1 MIRTLRSPIGD
12 ALSTLRLARP
22 HTPLA
27 GRRRL
32 LLSLSLSMGLS
43 LLVPMP
49 ASAGER
55 SETAIALQLWT
66 VTQAVAEAR
75 ALHARPGTG
84 AEAAICLK
92 ALGPDN
98 FRSFAGELAP
108 LAYKP
113 DELRSLDRFLSTAL
127 GQKSLQLLL
136 AELRQTLSPPRP
148 GQAVAPA
155 PVIAFTQAEQRAL
168 SAWPREQVLLKH
180 GLNRQ
185 KSVQIQLQ
193 EHVVTRIQA
202 CNAAAK
208 ASAVDS
214 EAMQELRRDHARS
227 HPGVLEDFQCLARQH
242 RASDAQQAV
251 QAARQAY
258 LELHQQ
264 IDQVSQPR
272 LLKPAMEALRQAYAQ
287 IPRDAFASAE
297 ALVCDGLSFQIEGL
311 QRDIERLSEPAGR

>member
-1 MIRTLRSPIGD
+1 MIRTFRSPIGG
-12 ALSTLRLARP
+12 ALSTLHLARP
-22 HTPLA
+22 HTQLT
-27 GRRRL
+27 GSRHL
-32 LLSLSLSMGLS
+32 LLSLSLSMGLN
-43 LLVPMP
+43 LLAPLP

-84 AEAAICLK
+84 LEAAICLK

-98 FRSFAGELAP
+98 FRPFAGELAT

-113 DELRSLDRFLSTAL
+113 EELRGLDRFLGTSL
-127 GQKSLQLLL
+127 GQKALQLQL
-136 AELRQTLSPPRP
+136 AELRQTMSPPRP
-148 GQAVAPA
+148 GQAAVPA

-168 SAWPREQVLLKH
+168 SAWPRELVLLRH

-185 KSVQIQLQ
+185 KSVQTQLQ
-193 EHVVTRIQA
+193 EHVVSRIQA

-272 LLKPAMEALRQAYAQ
+272 LLKPAMEALRQAYGQ

-297 ALVCDGLSFQIEGL
+297 AIVCDGLGSQIEAL